1 MKNNKVSKGLAVFVA
16 FTGALVMLGWIF
28 DISILKSIL
37 PMWISMKFS
46 TAVCFLLGG
55 ITLYCIADSRET
67 NSACGQVVLPAAIL
81 IIFLFMGTSLAAS
94 ILGVNLKIED
104 LFINDVKASPAGWVA
119 GRPSILTMLSFIL
132 VGIAGILAMLDVA
145 NLRWALLYIGWVVL
159 ITGGLA
165 VLGYTLNMP
174 LLYYDIRGWNN
185 PMACHTAILFVVT
198 GVSLII
204 LKPRD

>member
-1 MKNNKVSKGLAVFVA
+1 
-16 FTGALVMLGWIF
+16 
-28 DISILKSIL
+28 
-37 PMWISMKFS
+37 
-46 TAVCFLLGG
+46 
-55 ITLYCIADSRET
+55 
-67 NSACGQVVLPAAIL
+67 
-81 IIFLFMGTSLAAS
+81 MGTSLAAS